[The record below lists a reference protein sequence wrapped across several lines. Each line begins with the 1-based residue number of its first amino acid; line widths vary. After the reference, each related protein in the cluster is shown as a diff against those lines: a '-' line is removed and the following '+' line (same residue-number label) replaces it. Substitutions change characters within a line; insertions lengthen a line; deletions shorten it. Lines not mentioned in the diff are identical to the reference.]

1 MSVGDKIP
9 SLGQW
14 CNQNDT
20 YEIAKPRQTSPNH
33 CEDTKTNEG
42 RCDFFRNEA
51 HSRLLKSTYI
61 TLYVYLYIVD
71 WLSLLQ
77 NHQDDC
83 LY

>member
-20 YEIAKPRQTSPNH
+20 YEIPKPRQTSPNH

-42 RCDFFRNEA
+42 RCDFFQKRG
-51 HSRLLKSTYI
+51 
-61 TLYVYLYIVD
+61 TLQTTQVYLHNSICVPVHSG
-71 WLSLLQ
+71 LVITVAKSSR
-77 NHQDDC
+77 
-83 LY
+83 

>member
-20 YEIAKPRQTSPNH
+20 YEIPKPRQTSPNH

-42 RCDFFRNEA
+42 RCDFFQKRGTLQTTQVYLA
-51 HSRLLKSTYI
+51 
-61 TLYVYLYIVD
+61 LYVYLYIVD
-71 WLSLLQ
+71 WLSLLL
-77 NHQDDC
+77 NHQDLC